1 MIARVKHNARSV
13 FIALTILLTISGSI
27 AFRWL
32 NQTQAEAA
40 QTTVTTVNAAS
51 FVAPLAPSAI
61 AAGFGTGLAAQ
72 TAAAATTP
80 LPTTLAGTNV
90 RIIDSSNATL
100 QAQLFFVSAGQVNYL
115 IPDQAAIGPAQVI
128 VTNINGVM
136 SIGTVQIANSAPA
149 IFTANFSGSGVVAAV
164 TTLDGVNFT
173 STVAPNGAAAA
184 VSASSMAQ
192 TNTLVLF
199 GTGFRRAT
207 NIQVSFGNVTVT
219 PAFFGAQ
226 GNFAGLDQLNVPIPP
241 NAPSGLVNVTITADG
256 VVSNIGQL
264 MIQPSLWMPL
274 QTMTASDVQTVIS
287 QAVGRAQQLGVN
299 VTVAV
304 TDREGNVLGIFA
316 MNNAAPMAQIGLF
329 NLARQPLAGPDDD
342 GLQGTMVP
350 SALAAISKA
359 GTASFFSTGTGDPT
373 VSLGSAISTRS
384 ASFIVQDH
392 FPPLARQQE
401 GGPLFGVQFSQLP
414 CSDVKVPTLPL
425 GLSGDPGGLP
435 VYKNGVAVGGVGIE
449 GDGFYTVDYDVSDK
463 DQGFEEMIARAA
475 TRGYEP
481 IPSITIDQLT
491 IDGKALDYI
500 NVPQTGTVNP
510 PFATLPGQVDPR
522 FPIRPTPPSQ
532 FTPLNLNGDPT
543 LRGRVILNRFFP
555 FKDSPSTAAQKLSA
569 NDVNIIITQAA
580 QQAFRGSAA
589 IRFPLDSPI
598 EVNITVV
605 DADGNVLGIFSTI
618 DAPIFGFDVSVQKA
632 RTAAFFSRPDAAQQ
646 LRTITSSAG
655 RSFAKYADAALADG
669 VRFDGSFG
677 FTSRAIGFL
686 ARPTFPDGIDGTMF
700 GPLSKNIIDWS
711 PFNVGLQ
718 LAMDVDN
725 LRGIL
730 AAASN
735 PAFPLRDA
743 LSGNSPVNITGCTA
757 FPGLPNGIQ
766 IFAGSVPLYK
776 GNVLVGAV
784 GISGDGIDQDD
795 SIAASGSIGY
805 ECPPNMQSNRLIVRG
820 QPLPYFKLP
829 SKPNRN

>member
-1 MIARVKHNARSV
+1 MYARVSQNARTIV
-13 FIALTILLTISGSI
+13 IALALLLATCGSI
-27 AFRWL
+27 ASRWL
-32 NQTQAEAA
+32 KQTQAEAA
-40 QTTVTTVNAAS
+40 QTTVATVNAAS
-51 FVAPLAPSAI
+51 FAAPLAPSAI
-61 AAGFGTGLAAQ
+61 AAGFGTGLALQ

-115 IPDQAAIGPAQVI
+115 IPDQTAIGPAQVI
-128 VTNINGVM
+128 VTNLNGVM
-136 SIGTVQIANSAPA
+136 STGTVQIANSAPA
-149 IFTANFSGSGVVAAV
+149 IFTANSSGTGVVAGV
-164 TTLDGVNFT
+164 TTLDGVNFV

-184 VSASSMAQ
+184 VSAGSMAQ
-192 TNTLVLF
+192 PNTLVLF
-199 GTGFRRAT
+199 GTGFRRGA
-207 NIQVSFGNVTVT
+207 NIQVTFGSVAAT
-219 PAFFGAQ
+219 PVFAGAQ
-226 GNFAGLDQLNVPIPP
+226 GGFAGLDQLNVPIPP
-241 NAPSGLVNVTITADG
+241 NAPSGLVNITITADG

-274 QTMTASDVQTVIS
+274 QTMSASDVQTVIS
-287 QAVGRAQQLGVN
+287 QAVARAQQMGVN
-299 VTVAV
+299 VTIAV
-304 TDREGNVLGIFA
+304 TDREGNVLGVFK
-316 MNNAAPMAQIGLF
+316 MTNAAPMAQIGLF
-329 NLARQPLAGPDDD
+329 NLARQPLAGIDPD

-350 SALAAISKA
+350 SELAAISKA

-373 VSLGSAISTRS
+373 ISFGSAISTRT
-384 ASFIVQDH
+384 ASFIIQDH
-392 FPPLARQQE
+392 FPPLARSQE

-425 GLSGDPGGLP
+425 GLSGDPGGMP
-435 VYKNGVAVGGVGIE
+435 VYKNGVAVGGVGVE

-475 TRGYEP
+475 TRSYEP
-481 IPSITIDQLT
+481 IPSITIDNLS
-491 IDGKALDYI
+491 IDGKTLDYS
-500 NVPQTGTVNP
+500 NVSQTGTLNP
-510 PFATLPGQVDPR
+510 AFATLPGQVDPR

-532 FTPLNLNGDPT
+532 FTPMNLNGDPT

-555 FKDSPSTAAQKLSA
+555 FKDSPSTTAQKLTA
-569 NDVNIIITQAA
+569 GDVNVIITQAA

-589 IRFPLDSPI
+589 IRFPLNSAI

-605 DADGNVLGIFSTI
+605 DADGVVLGIFSTV

-632 RTAAFFSRPDAAQQ
+632 RTAAFFSRPDAATQ
-646 LRTITSSAG
+646 LRTVQG
-655 RSFAKYADAALADG
+655 GKFAKFADAALADG
-669 VRFDGSFG
+669 VRFDGSTG
-677 FTSRAIGFL
+677 FSSRAIGFL
-686 ARPTFPDGIDGTMF
+686 ARPTFPDGIDGTLF
-700 GPLSKNIIDWS
+700 GPLSKPIINWS

-718 LAMDVDN
+718 LAMDIDQ
-725 LRGIL
+725 LTLIL
-730 AAASN
+730 GAAAN

-776 GNVLVGAV
+776 NGVLVGGV

-795 SIAASGSIGY
+795 SIAAAGSIGY
-805 ECPPNMQSNRLIVRG
+805 ECPDAMQSNKLIVRG
-820 QPLPYFKLP
+820 QRLPFFKLP
-829 SKPNRN
+829 SRPNRN